1 MHALSITAPQHC
13 RGKKTCI
20 SEEKPIF
27 RMSGSIIRIK
37 SAPNLCMCNY
47 PDKIGAKVEK
57 NYPDKIFF
65 REPYISRGFRG
76 S

>member
-1 MHALSITAPQHC
+1 MYVLTIAAPKGL
-13 RGKKTCI
+13 RRKKHI
-20 SEEKPIF
+20 FQEENPIF
-27 RMSGSIIRIK
+27 RMSRSITRIK
-37 SAPNLCMCNY
+37 SAPNLCVCNY
-47 PDKIGAKVEK
+47 PDKIGVMVEK